1 MPKIHVWSNFLAVNN
16 YQKSKRSSKYAFM
29 IETRDPQIHASLQ
42 FKCVTTEEKDKWVTA
57 IDEQLKLTRKMWSSQ
72 PAIKI
77 TSENTLC
84 KLPKM
89 KQSKCSIENPIVP
102 VSVLDKWLEQ
112 LDFLDT
118 PKHPTIRNYRRGSN
132 CSDTS
137 NSLRNCRRGSFQAG
151 SNENIERR
159 NSFKKK
165 RMQKI
170 IAHY

>member
-1 MPKIHVWSNFLAVNN
+1 MPEIHVWSNFQAVNN
-16 YQKSKRSSKYAFM
+16 YQNSKRSSKYAFI

-42 FKCVTTEEKDKWVTA
+42 FKCVTTEEKDKWITA

-77 TSENTLC
+77 ASDYTLC
-84 KLPKM
+84 KLPKI
-89 KQSKCSIENPIVP
+89 KQSKCQIETPIVP

-118 PKHPTIRNYRRGSN
+118 PEQPTIRNYRRNSN
-132 CSDTS
+132 CSGTS
-137 NSLRNCRRGSFQAG
+137 SSRRNCRRGSFQAG
-151 SNENIERR
+151 SNENIECR

-170 IAHY
+170 VAHY